1 LEIYFPRRWT
11 LRDHGFSIPR
21 LRQDPFPLQRA
32 FVECHGLQCGFCTPG
47 FLMLAANAIERN
59 PRIGDQQLVDILSS
73 NLCRCTGY
81 KNIVEAVRV
90 GRAEM
95 LERLDTDE

>member
-1 LEIYFPRRWT
+1 
-11 LRDHGFSIPR
+11 
-21 LRQDPFPLQRA
+21 
-32 FVECHGLQCGFCTPG
+32 
-47 FLMLAANAIERN
+47 MLAANAIERN